1 GDVLKLDME
10 IDQAMEIAGNHEE
23 EKKAYCVCHLPK
35 DVMRIILSY
44 LSVVDYIKFR
54 IVCKCW
60 RLAFNACLASYDII
74 SQEHP
79 ARELPWFLVLK
90 NVKPEA
96 EEYSPF
102 YPILSTAGEWGNLS
116 SPRIRSK
123 TAIPELCGTRILLS
137 KFGWLL
143 LFDELRREIYFFNPF
158 SKAKIVLPFMHVAK
172 LLWARFDIS
181 CPPTSPD
188 CMVLAASCTEPV
200 LPVYLRELCRQ
211 QRLPAIGIEHV
222 GLRIDLCRRGSSTWS
237 SYTQL
242 KGVHT
247 RVTNSVFVNGIWY
260 LFHSGAQLSRFDVSN
275 GTLHRVRVEDF
286 DGGDFDGSN
295 YANIITYPVK
305 RGEQIFLR
313 IHSIDCFEIELIN
326 SQSTLVARKV
336 EYWVRDTDTGTIS
349 HLNWEDT
356 EVLFRM
362 AEFEKAIAKER
373 AVMSVDSFNVDAW
386 CGQFDEDG
394 YLTVRWHQFV
404 SNRAFAFFFHESIC
418 CRTNEY
424 CSTFLM
430 WFEPVWVQP
439 SPNLS
444 WI

>member
-1 GDVLKLDME
+1 MQISRPDHD
-10 IDQAMEIAGNHEE
+10 GNNYEE
-23 EKKAYCVCHLPK
+23 EKKAHCVCHLPK

-90 NVKPEA
+90 NVKPETK
-96 EEYSPF
+96 YSQF
-102 YPILSTAGEWGNLS
+102 YPILYTAGEWGNLS
-116 SPRIRSK
+116 SPCVPSR

-143 LFDELRREIYFFNPF
+143 LFDERKFDSWEIYFFNPF
-158 SKAKIVLPFMHVAK
+158 SKAKIVLPFMDVTK

-181 CPPTSPD
+181 SPPTSPD
-188 CMVLAASCTEPV
+188 CMVLAASCIEPV
-200 LPVYLRELCRQ
+200 DV
-211 QRLPAIGIEHV
+211 
-222 GLRIDLCRRGSSTWS
+222 RIDLCRRGSYTWT

-242 KGVHT
+242 NGAHSPVA
-247 RVTNSVFVNGIWY
+247 NSVFVNGIWY
-260 LFHSGAQLSRFDVSN
+260 LLHSGVRLTKFDVSN
-275 GTLHRVRVEDF
+275 GTLHGVRVEDF
-286 DGGDFDGSN
+286 DDN
-295 YANIITYPVK
+295 YQFNGLISYPVK

-313 IHSIDCFEIELIN
+313 IQALDCFEIELIN
-326 SQSTLVARKV
+326 SQFTLVARKV
-336 EYWVRDTDTGTIS
+336 EYYVVDPNSEWDS
-349 HLNWEDT
+349 NSEDS
-356 EVLFRM
+356 EVLFRTDV
-362 AEFEKAIAKER
+362 EKAIAKEKG
-373 AVMSVDSFNVDAW
+373 VMLVDSFNVDAW

-394 YLTVRWHQFV
+394 YLKVRWHRFG
-404 SNRAFAFFFHESIC
+404 SNPAVACFAVACSSSESLC
-418 CRTNEY
+418 CHPRND